1 MATQCL
7 YFMEE
12 TDGAFDAAYDSYCP
26 NVSRFRGFNSTGT
39 TTTMQLQFD
48 SSLGEGADIAACDS
62 VLLTITANKQK
73 EVMQDIIA
81 AINAHPNGDPFI
93 VVSDDSNSVFASQ
106 YITGCA
112 ITLTSPA

>member
-1 MATQCL
+1 MTKFL

-12 TDGAFDAAYDSYCP
+12 TDGAFDAAYDGYCP
-26 NVSRFRGFNSTGT
+26 NVERFRGFNSTGT

-73 EVMQDIIA
+73 EVMQDITS
-81 AINAHPNGDPFI
+81 AINAHPNQDPFI
-93 VVSDDSNSVFASQ
+93 VVADDSNSVFASQ
-106 YITGCA
+106 YISGCA

>member
-1 MATQCL
+1 MTKFL

-12 TDGAFDAAYDSYCP
+12 TDGAFDAAYDGYCP

-48 SSLGEGADIAACDS
+48 SSLGDGADIAACDS

-73 EVMQDIIA
+73 EVMQDIVA
-81 AINAHPNGDPFI
+81 AINAHPNQDPFI
-93 VVSDDSNSVFASQ
+93 VISDDSNSVFASQ
-106 YITGCA
+106 YISGCA

>member
-1 MATQCL
+1 
-7 YFMEE
+7 MEE
-12 TDGAFDAAYDSYCP
+12 TDGAFDAAYDGYCP

-73 EVMQDIIA
+73 EVMQDIVA
-81 AINAHPNGDPFI
+81 AINAHPNQDPFI
-93 VVSDDSNSVFASQ
+93 VISDDSNSVFASQ
-106 YITGCA
+106 YISGCA